1 MTLAAEEVCFA
12 RYSVWDH
19 SCLVEGCQSL
29 DLMVVENR
37 IHNWLEVASVVRVG
51 DLVVGLEVEEQAWSI
66 VANALLVAPS
76 WKLELVLPG

>member
-1 MTLAAEEVCFA
+1 M
-12 RYSVWDH
+12 
-19 SCLVEGCQSL
+19 
-29 DLMVVENR
+29 
-37 IHNWLEVASVVRVG
+37 VRVG